1 MEFQH
6 GLVLNHTN
14 LVQSQMV
21 GFDLWPSNIK
31 QRWLAKK
38 LGSSLC
44 VTSWYVSFSRAS
56 YENATVPNGIV
67 LVNSKQTERHSE
79 RWRHLWFHE
88 SEITHTKSVLL
99 CLTKKQ
105 LSFKHTYLLHRVLI
119 STYRCQL
126 YYKGQSRCFMKKF
139 RLYQHLYM

>member
-1 MEFQH
+1 MHQDVTNVPICVSTIRRLVEFQH
-6 GLVLNHTN
+6 GLALNHTN

-21 GFDLWPSNIK
+21 GFDLWPSNFK

-38 LGSSLC
+38 LGSSLR
-44 VTSWYVSFSRAS
+44 VTSWYVSFSMAS

-88 SEITHTKSVLL
+88 SEITHEICIALSHKETTKLQAYLFASQSIYIDVSMSTLL
-99 CLTKKQ
+99 
-105 LSFKHTYLLHRVLI
+105 
-119 STYRCQL
+119 
-126 YYKGQSRCFMKKF
+126 
-139 RLYQHLYM
+139 